1 MNKRYLR
8 AAAVG
13 VVVVG
18 FGAACWQMA
27 QATALTASRDTPAR
41 TGAQVA
47 IVAASN
53 QIVYAGSMVCVNS
66 SGYAVPAADTSG
78 FACIGRCDKTMDTR
92 LLTLDS
98 NNYVTVSRG
107 IFRWANA
114 DSIAR
119 ADIGKIVYVTDDQ
132 TVNKTGGGNNIIAG
146 AVVDVDSSGVWVDT
160 GKIGPIGAATPS
172 SLAVSGAATVSGSLQ
187 VTGAQTNTATLRVGG
202 ALTASAAATVG
213 TTLDVTGAGAFAKN
227 LAVTGAQTNSS
238 TLKVAGALTADAAL
252 SVGTTLDVTGA
263 GAFAKNVAV
272 TGAQTNAGT
281 MAVVGRLTLGA
292 GTTGSTSAQYQ
303 VYTITQCY
311 FGTNYTFLGIA
322 P

>member
-1 MNKRYLR
+1 MNKRYFR

-13 VVVVG
+13 LVAAGLMV
-18 FGAACWQMA
+18 ACWEMA

-41 TGAQVA
+41 TGQQVA
-47 IVAASN
+47 VVAASN
-53 QIVYAGSMVCVNS
+53 QIVYAGSMVAVNS

-78 FACIGRCDKTMDTR
+78 HSVLGRCDKTMDTR

-172 SLAVSGAATVSGSLQ
+172 SLAVSGAATVSGSLA
-187 VTGAQTNTATLRVGG
+187 VTGAQTNSGTLRVGG

-252 SVGTTLDVTGA
+252 TVGTTLGVTYGASLPGGITAAGTNTYA
-263 GAFAKNVAV
+263 GAKQIFSGLPNITA
-272 TGAQTNAGT
+272 TNT
-281 MAVVGRLTLGA
+281 
-292 GTTGSTSAQYQ
+292 QYQ
-303 VYTITQCY
+303 VYTVGVLIL
-311 FGTNYTFLGIA
+311 GTNYTMMCIA

>member
-1 MNKRYLR
+1 MNKRYFR

-13 VVVVG
+13 LVAAGLMV
-18 FGAACWQMA
+18 ACWEMA
-27 QATALTASRDTPAR
+27 QATALTTSRDTPAR
-41 TGAQVA
+41 TGQQVA
-47 IVAASN
+47 VVAASN
-53 QIVYAGSMVCVNS
+53 QIVYAGSMVAVNS

-78 FACIGRCDKTMDTR
+78 HSVLGRCDKTMDTR
-92 LLTLDS
+92 LLTLDN

-172 SLAVSGAATVSGSLQ
+172 SLAVSGAATVSGSLA
-187 VTGAQTNTATLRVGG
+187 VTGAQTNSGTLRVGG

-213 TTLDVTGAGAFAKN
+213 TTLAVTQGASLPGGITAAGTNTYAGAKQIFSGLPN
-227 LAVTGAQTNSS
+227 I
-238 TLKVAGALTADAAL
+238 TA
-252 SVGTTLDVTGA
+252 TTT
-263 GAFAKNVAV
+263 
-272 TGAQTNAGT
+272 
-281 MAVVGRLTLGA
+281 
-292 GTTGSTSAQYQ
+292 QYQ
-303 VYTITQCY
+303 VYTVGVLIL
-311 FGTNYTFLGIA
+311 GTDYQMMCIA